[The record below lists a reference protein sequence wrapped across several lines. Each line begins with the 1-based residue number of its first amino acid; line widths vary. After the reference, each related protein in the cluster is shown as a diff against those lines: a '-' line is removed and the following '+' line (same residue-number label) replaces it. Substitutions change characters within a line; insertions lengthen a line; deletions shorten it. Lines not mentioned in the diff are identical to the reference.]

1 MQKCISKK
9 IRKRI
14 KNLEE
19 YGNADLKK
27 VLKLD
32 YETPSQK
39 RCRSHD
45 TEKETQDHHN
55 LASLQLL
62 DWKTELNYNVD
73 CLLEGYLKTTSEPI
87 GILSTE
93 KIIRDKRD
101 ITTTW

>member
-1 MQKCISKK
+1 MRLKK

-19 YGNADLKK
+19 YWNGDLKK

-39 RCRSHD
+39 RCTSHD

-55 LASLQLL
+55 LTSL
-62 DWKTELNYNVD
+62 
-73 CLLEGYLKTTSEPI
+73 
-87 GILSTE
+87 
-93 KIIRDKRD
+93 
-101 ITTTW
+101 